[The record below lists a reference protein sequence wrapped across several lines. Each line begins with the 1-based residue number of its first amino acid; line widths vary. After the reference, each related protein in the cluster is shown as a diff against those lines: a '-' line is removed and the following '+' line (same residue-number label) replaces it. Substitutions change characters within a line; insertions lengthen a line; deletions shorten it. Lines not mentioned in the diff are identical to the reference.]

1 MILLQ
6 DLRHGVRA
14 LWRQPL
20 FTAASVLVLGLG
32 IGANTAVFN
41 VVNTVLLR
49 PLTDP
54 PAAPLMFLHARLPDG

>member
-14 LWRQPL
+14 LLRAPL
-20 FTAASVLVLGLG
+20 FTAVSVLVLGLG

-41 VVNTVLLR
+41 VVNHR
-49 PLTDP
+49 
-54 PAAPLMFLHARLPDG
+54 AACVR